1 MLRIIVILLYKI
13 LFYTVNMNNA
23 SFRVLAL
30 LLHILA
36 SLLILFYVL
45 DFDLSGGWIRFFLFI
60 ALCMLLL
67 VLLITHFV
75 SFIRFFKTKS

>member
-1 MLRIIVILLYKI
+1 
-13 LFYTVNMNNA
+13 MNNA
-23 SFRVLAL
+23 AFRILAL

-60 ALCMLLL
+60 ALCLTML
-67 VLLITHFV
+67 VLLIAHVV
-75 SFIRFFKTKS
+75 SLFRFLKTK